1 MPKVIASFFES
12 CGFQV
17 LEVFPCHQGEYL
29 GIEVRRTDD
38 YGIKTRM
45 SREDIAHFGEH
56 LATVGR
62 TMESTITVWQRK
74 LKHWQADGKKTA
86 AWGAGA
92 RAIGFLNALAVTSEI
107 SCVAD
112 INPRRRGKFLPGTGH
127 EVVAPEVL
135 VAQVPDIVIITNPT
149 YENEIKAQAAG
160 LGLRTEF
167 HVL

>member
-62 TMESTITVWQRK
+62 TMESTITEWQGN
-74 LKHWQADGKKTA
+74 LKRWQADGKKTA

-127 EVVAPEVL
+127 EVVAPEIL
-135 VAQVPDIVIITNPT
+135 VAQAPDIVIITNPT